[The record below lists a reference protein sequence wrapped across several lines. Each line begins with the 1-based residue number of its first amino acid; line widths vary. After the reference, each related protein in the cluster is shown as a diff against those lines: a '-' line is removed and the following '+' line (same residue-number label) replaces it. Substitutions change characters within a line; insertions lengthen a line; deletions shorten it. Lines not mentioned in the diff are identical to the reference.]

1 MPRAAAAAAAVLFAA
16 NRSALATRHGITHGA
31 ASICCPLTYLRTS
44 ANMGC
49 VMSTAIAFLLCNH
62 RCSVERLTATMAFFP
77 PSPPSYAIET
87 DADGTASIHF
97 AHPEMEAA
105 ARHLHTTITP
115 TVRLLETARR
125 QQIVLLHF
133 ACPGA
138 RTTLLWSHGNAMDVG
153 EMYFFFVQ
161 LAERLRVNIAAYDYS
176 GYGGSTGEPNES
188 NTYAD
193 IDAVY
198 EHLTASLAVDA
209 ESDLV
214 LYGQSVGSGPSL
226 WLASRR
232 RVSALVLHTPLLS
245 GLRVLIPPSQGF
257 CSVGGCCS
265 PVCMYA
271 LCDPY
276 PNFRRIKKATCP
288 VLLIHGTHDQTI
300 SCSHSFQ
307 LLARVPER
315 YKREPFIIDGA
326 GHDNIVE
333 YDPEEYFAAVG
344 AFLASVH
351 EEPAPSS
358 ALPGGATPSG
368 DTPILPVLT
377 DGGQACRSSGH

>member
-1 MPRAAAAAAAVLFAA
+1 
-16 NRSALATRHGITHGA
+16 
-31 ASICCPLTYLRTS
+31 
-44 ANMGC
+44 
-49 VMSTAIAFLLCNH
+49 
-62 RCSVERLTATMAFFP
+62 
-77 PSPPSYAIET
+77 
-87 DADGTASIHF
+87 
-97 AHPEMEAA
+97 
-105 ARHLHTTITP
+105 
-115 TVRLLETARR
+115 
-125 QQIVLLHF
+125 
-133 ACPGA
+133 
-138 RTTLLWSHGNAMDVG
+138 
-153 EMYFFFVQ
+153 MYFFFVQ